1 MGSPFGRHAA
11 SAEEIATLGS
21 EHDLR
26 FFVDPLNPR
35 NAYATVNTA
44 YAAAIARLPAGT
56 DVIIELAPNMIHAVA
71 PALVV
76 ATDRNLVIKVAG
88 EFLDSADLLT
98 TSISGTITLPDASGE
113 PARRNLF
120 VTGLRMDLIV
130 NQATSWNTIYKNL
143 NFYGGL
149 TLRTN
154 GVNGCNTTLTGCRI
168 SSVSTMFRDADAN
181 AGLYV
186 LIDTQ
191 VDVFATG
198 AGPHTVFDMSAAD
211 ETSFRFYSC
220 NILLNNMMDVLSLIN
235 AGAPPSGMYIDFYDT
250 TLDLDNFGG
259 TSSII
264 ENGNANIY
272 TTWVNTTIFA
282 PSGAIIIGVDDDD
295 PVGWPKYVGGNVP
308 VNPKPGMLW
317 VNPATGREA
326 IYRMGTTYDYWQ
338 WSDWAAGECLID
350 TAGGNILA
358 STGSFDTLTNA
369 YNALN
374 DVTSANAPLIFK
386 LVSGQTY
393 ATGTPITF
401 GNNRSISIISISP
414 NPSEYERLGQ
424 AILDGTII
432 MTGNEAG
439 DRRKLLIGAGMIFQA
454 GAITQGPNW
463 TLLLKDMLWWSED
476 IITRTHGDTDDCKI
490 IGQNV
495 QGNSGSFRILDTN
508 VPPGWDGTVE
518 FNDSRLTVN
527 CPAAPAA
534 GWGFEGNV
542 EVVLRNTQIELLS
555 DAGGFTFIDWNSTD
569 GSFNFIGTT
578 ILSSRPNMILFA
590 NAGTVNPRLTRA
602 ELTTGPTFAWPNI
615 ADFTIGLLGA
625 YKTSGRFHVVAEAT
639 PLVVP
644 TGTIWTQ
651 PTTGEVRIWDGTY
664 WTFNKTRIA
673 TLNHSNVGATMI
685 VPHTLIT
692 DTIYKIRAEIV
703 GRLRDGPPS
712 SEFRSVVL
720 EATCTHLNGAA
731 AAVVGA
737 ITSVHDVGNGAS
749 AGWTMTLAANGDDI
763 EIQATTGV
771 AESCDWFAKIS
782 WEKIASLA

>member
-191 VDVFATG
+191 IDVFAAG

-295 PVGWPKYVGGNVP
+295 PVGWPKYVGENVP

-338 WSDWAAGECLID
+338 WSDWAAGEGLVD
-350 TAGGNILA
+350 TGGNITA
-358 STGSFDTLTNA
+358 SDGSFDSITNA
-369 YNALN
+369 LNALN
-374 DVTSANAPLIFK
+374 DIHTAAKPIKLILSAKDHDLAGYTLPTTRDITLEANVPCGPDFASYDQAATLI
-386 LVSGQTY
+386 
-393 ATGTPITF
+393 
-401 GNNRSISIISISP
+401 
-414 NPSEYERLGQ
+414 
-424 AILDGTII
+424 GTII
-432 MTGNEAG
+432 TPATDAG
-439 DRRKLLIGAGMIFQA
+439 DRRYLDLIGVVCGTGTAM
-454 GAITQGPNW
+454 
-463 TLLLKDMLWWSED
+463 
-476 IITRTHGDTDDCKI
+476 IITGSSNWAVKFKDCKWHDVTVNI
-490 IGQNV
+490 TNGTNGCYVNGQGCSYNNNGIAIV
-495 QGNSGSFRILDTN
+495 ELDTN
-508 VPPGWDGTVE
+508 PSYYTFKDCGFIFSKATGQFDLDSTSKPE
-518 FNDSRLTVN
+518 FNNCFFYGLGSAGTFVFLDANGKDSGAIFLDCNFHLQRFGGAALT
-527 CPAAPAA
+527 
-534 GWGFEGNV
+534 
-542 EVVLRNTQIELLS
+542 
-555 DAGGFTFIDWNSTD
+555 
-569 GSFNFIGTT
+569 
-578 ILSSRPNMILFA
+578 LFA
-590 NAGTVNPRLTRA
+590 NMGGSSKVIWGDVEITPRGTGMGLTIGNAAGTNTGAPTVIAVTAPLSPPDGTRWINQ
-602 ELTTGPTFAWPNI
+602 TTQE
-615 ADFTIGLLGA
+615 
-625 YKTSGRFHVVAEAT
+625 V
-639 PLVVP
+639 LV
-644 TGTIWTQ
+644 WN
-651 PTTGEVRIWDGTY
+651 GTY
-664 WTFNKTRIA
+664 WGFNKSA
-673 TLNHSNVGATMI
+673 VNSLNHSNVGATMI
-685 VPHTLIT
+685 VAHTLIT
-692 DTIYKIRAEIV
+692 DTIYKIKAEIV

-712 SEFRSVVL
+712 TEYRSVSL

-749 AGWTMTLAANGDDI
+749 AGWTLTLAANGDTI
-763 EIQATTGV
+763 ELQGTTGV

-782 WEKIASLA
+782 WEEIASLA

>member
-295 PVGWPKYVGGNVP
+295 PVGWPKYVGENVP

-338 WSDWAAGECLID
+338 WSDWAEGYGFVDSDVGDA
-350 TAGGNILA
+350 TA
-358 STGSFDTLTNA
+358 STGSFDSITNA
-369 YNALN
+369 TAVLDDVAAATVPIHLKLNEDDHDLAGVTLPVARHFALESDILSGLHN
-374 DVTSANAPLIFK
+374 DYHQAARIF
-386 LVSGQTY
+386 
-393 ATGTPITF
+393 GTAVLP
-401 GNNRSISIISISP
+401 P
-414 NPSEYERLGQ
+414 
-424 AILDGTII
+424 AD
-432 MTGNEAG
+432 AG
-439 DRRKLLIGAGMIFQA
+439 DRRNFSLIGVACGVSA
-454 GAITQGPNW
+454 NV
-463 TLLLKDMLWWSED
+463 
-476 IITRTHGDTDDCKI
+476 IITGGSNWAVKFDSCVWAGVVINRTNGANGCLIGGDNCSWNSNGLKI
-490 IGQNV
+490 IDVDATG
-495 QGNSGSFRILDTN
+495 GRIALSNSYVSGALVIFNLRAGSSVDLI
-508 VPPGWDGTVE
+508 
-518 FNDSRLTVN
+518 N
-527 CPAAPAA
+527 CSVWLNALMAAH
-534 GWGFEGNV
+534 
-542 EVVLRNTQIELLS
+542 
-555 DAGGFTFIDWNSTD
+555 TFIDGNSEAISVSLISTSFITTNINGTLPVLLNLAA
-569 GSFNFIGTT
+569 GSIVRWMDVTFAPRGGTT
-578 ILSSRPNMILFA
+578 VGLVLGNTGTHLGSPLIQDLFEPA
-590 NAGTVNPRLTRA
+590 SIPAGTVWENLT
-602 ELTTGPTFAWPNI
+602 LNTTQ
-615 ADFTIGLLGA
+615 
-625 YKTSGRFHVVAEAT
+625 
-639 PLVVP
+639 
-644 TGTIWTQ
+644 IWN
-651 PTTGEVRIWDGTY
+651 GTY
-664 WTFNKTRIA
+664 WGFNKSA
-673 TLNHSNVGATMI
+673 FNSLNHSNVGATMI
-685 VPHTLIT
+685 VAHTLIT
-692 DTIYKIRAEIV
+692 DTIYKIKAEIV

-712 SEFRSVVL
+712 TEFRSVTL

-737 ITSVHDVGNGAS
+737 ITSVHDVGNGGS
-749 AGWTMTLAANGDDI
+749 AGWTLTLAANGDTI
-763 EIQATTGV
+763 ELQGTTGV

-782 WEKIASLA
+782 WEEIASLA